1 MRYFFKNTE
10 KFKTKTKPNSIWMN
24 HLPYVSNCDGLG
36 AHLDLHTLMSLNM
49 PEITEQKCH
58 KIPPSGQKRPIY
70 FWAPF
75 LPQKGNEC
83 DYKLTCYYDER
94 FSGNVSA
101 FKYWY

>member
-49 PEITEQKCH
+49 PEITE
-58 KIPPSGQKRPIY
+58 
-70 FWAPF
+70 
-75 LPQKGNEC
+75 
-83 DYKLTCYYDER
+83 
-94 FSGNVSA
+94 
-101 FKYWY
+101 